1 MIAEGL
7 VKKAR
12 GMVAGSYKRV
22 DDKDIKLSPT
32 ELYEIQNIL
41 RPSNDDRDIVPEA
54 TIDNLDVDVINQI
67 IATAHVRNS
76 KAVRGDADRAEIL
89 RRLNITDSNGDVR
102 MAGLLVA
109 GDYPQMFFPKLV
121 VDVASYPDTS
131 KSAPGKPRFLDRK
144 NCEGPLTQSWMEP
157 AGTTSRRSPVRCC
170 AGRLPTRWSTA
181 STMRRSRVRRFPLRF
196 TPIVS

>member
-109 GDYPQMFFPKLV
+109 GDYPQMFFPSWWWMLRAIPIPPNPHLESPV
-121 VDVASYPDTS
+121 FSTG
-131 KSAPGKPRFLDRK
+131 KSAR
-144 NCEGPLTQSWMEP
+144 
-157 AGTTSRRSPVRCC
+157 AH
-170 AGRLPTRWSTA
+170 
-181 STMRRSRVRRFPLRF
+181 
-196 TPIVS
+196 